1 MPARSRAWSSR
12 ARRDFDEREDYRKRR
27 GEEDRYERKD
37 SDDTERGRRDERQNN
52 ESPERREEDAR
63 RDRREERGWYDD
75 IERQF
80 REGDENTDYDGLY
93 KQLRERFEWYEEE
106 LDRYDA
112 DYDELI
118 GEVDRLRNDNRR
130 YMMRGTARRD
140 PGKDTAIEEQDE
152 DIKED
157 GKELSFDDLWKKA
170 DEDRR

>member
-52 ESPERREEDAR
+52 ESPG
-63 RDRREERGWYDD
+63 GWYDD